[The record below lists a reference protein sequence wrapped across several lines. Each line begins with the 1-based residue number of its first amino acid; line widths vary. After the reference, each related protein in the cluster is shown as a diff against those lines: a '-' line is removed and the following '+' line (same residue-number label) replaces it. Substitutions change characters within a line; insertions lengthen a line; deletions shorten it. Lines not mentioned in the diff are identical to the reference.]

1 MSLYLSLSLST
12 SLSLSHFNLR
22 CYVCD
27 DFCGD
32 PDYRHIVVVVSPRR
46 SIHLLTP
53 MSRCN
58 ITTPF
63 LFLTVMRFAEYLL
76 QQYGNDPDVTWIVDC
91 ELHDTTA
98 KTCMMNYGPLS
109 LPHSRNLCVS
119 FVLFAPVRRIAS
131 LGEQT
136 RKSTLSFKVSTTV
149 LFLAGRCFSPN
160 STISH
165 PSHPVRSN
173 SQPRWS

>member
-1 MSLYLSLSLST
+1 MCVMISAGIPIIGILSSLSLS
-12 SLSLSHFNLR
+12 
-22 CYVCD
+22 
-27 DFCGD
+27 
-32 PDYRHIVVVVSPRR
+32 RR

-91 ELHDTTA
+91 ELHDTRLRRVYDELWSIIASSFTQ
-98 KTCMMNYGPLS
+98 
-109 LPHSRNLCVS
+109 CVCFFR
-119 FVLFAPVRRIAS
+119 FVCSSGSVRRIAS

-160 STISH
+160 PTISH